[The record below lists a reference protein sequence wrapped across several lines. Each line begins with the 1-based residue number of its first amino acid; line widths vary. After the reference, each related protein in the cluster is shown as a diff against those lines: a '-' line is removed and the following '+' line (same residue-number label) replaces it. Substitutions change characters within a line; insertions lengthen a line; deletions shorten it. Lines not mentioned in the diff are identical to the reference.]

1 LGLPRAFQQS
11 GIAAGVRRFDLISDL
26 SPLTHH
32 SNNPTCDIG
41 DWYGVSNLESSWPKV
56 DHNTM
61 QTTRTLSTRS
71 TYSAI
76 ARLTIGRH
84 GPTLVEVSI
93 VVTLWG
99 ACAVY
104 MITISQL
111 LNEVAPVISRAQYT
125 LATGLLLLP
134 FSFASDLSFLS
145 WVSTVCSRTRR

>member
-1 LGLPRAFQQS
+1 MVLVIFLNDVGCRLLLVCKNAMMT
-11 GIAAGVRRFDLISDL
+11 II
-26 SPLTHH
+26 
-32 SNNPTCDIG
+32 N
-41 DWYGVSNLESSWPKV
+41 ESSWPKV